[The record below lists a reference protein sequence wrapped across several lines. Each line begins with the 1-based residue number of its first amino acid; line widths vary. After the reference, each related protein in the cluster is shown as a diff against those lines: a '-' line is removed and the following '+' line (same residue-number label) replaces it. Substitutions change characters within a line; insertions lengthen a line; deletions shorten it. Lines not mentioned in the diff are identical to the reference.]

1 MGGYYKLQ
9 GAHAKARRYDTQA
22 LVIFERL
29 GTLIEPE
36 KVRGE
41 LAELSE

>member
-1 MGGYYKLQ
+1 MDRYPKQQ
-9 GAHAKARRYDTQA
+9 GNTEKARECLTQA
-22 LVIFERL
+22 LAILERL